1 MDPATLQPGHRLL
14 ASLIRNHPE
23 TSIPID
29 LGVCAIAIPHSPG
42 LDPGVVCNE
51 LDAFAEEA
59 RGSAKNP
66 NDPASLLEA
75 VRRILFEVHGFAGNS
90 EDYYHPGNSLIDQ
103 VLRTRKGIPITL
115 SVILMETARR
125 VGIPLEGIG
134 LPCHFVVG
142 WRAEGRLRLFDPF
155 HGGEEKTIE
164 QCIEMVHL
172 LSGGSVSLSRSEF
185 APTSPRNILLRM
197 LMNLR
202 GIFRNRGET
211 KSLIAALEQLL
222 LVGGEEASIHGELAL
237 HLAESGRLVEAHSHL
252 ESYTRL
258 LREVCGDA
266 PIPAWAHRIRAGFS
280 AFN

>member
-1 MDPATLQPGHRLL
+1 MDPTTLQPAHRPL
-14 ASLIRNHPE
+14 ASLVRNHTE
-23 TSIPID
+23 NDIPLD
-29 LGVCAIAIPHSPG
+29 LGVCAVAVPHSPG
-42 LDPGVVCNE
+42 LDPREVRDQ

-59 RGSAKNP
+59 RASAKDST
-66 NDPASLLEA
+66 DPSSRIEA
-75 VRRILFEVHGFAGNS
+75 VRRILFEKHGFVGNS

-103 VLRTRKGIPITL
+103 VLKTRKGIPITL
-115 SVILMETARR
+115 SVIFMETARR
-125 VGIPLEGIG
+125 VGVPLEGIG

-142 WRAEGRLRLFDPF
+142 HRAEGRLRLFDPF
-155 HGGEEKTIE
+155 HGGEERTIE
-164 QCIEMVHL
+164 ACIEMVHL
-172 LSGGSVSLSRSEF
+172 LSGGSVSISRSDF

-211 KSLIAALEQLL
+211 GSLIAVLEQLL
-222 LVGGEEASIHGELAL
+222 LIGGEEASIHGELAL

-266 PIPAWAHRIRAGFS
+266 PLPAWAQRVRAGFS

>member
-1 MDPATLQPGHRLL
+1 MDPTTIQPAHRLL
-14 ASLIRNHPE
+14 ASLVQNHTE
-23 TSIPID
+23 NDIPLD
-29 LGVCAIAIPHSPG
+29 LAACAAAIPHSPG
-42 LDPGVVCNE
+42 LDPKIVRLQ
-51 LDAFAEEA
+51 LDALAEEA
-59 RGSAKNP
+59 KRAAENP
-66 NDPASLLEA
+66 NDPASRLEA

-103 VLRTRKGIPITL
+103 VLKTRKGIPITL
-115 SVILMETARR
+115 SVIFMETARR

-142 WRAEGRLRLFDPF
+142 WRTEGRLRLFDPF

-172 LSGGSVSLSRSEF
+172 LSGGSVSLSRSDF

-237 HLAESGRLVEAHSHL
+237 HLAESGRLVEAHNHL

-266 PIPAWAHRIRAGFS
+266 PLPPWAHRVRAGFS